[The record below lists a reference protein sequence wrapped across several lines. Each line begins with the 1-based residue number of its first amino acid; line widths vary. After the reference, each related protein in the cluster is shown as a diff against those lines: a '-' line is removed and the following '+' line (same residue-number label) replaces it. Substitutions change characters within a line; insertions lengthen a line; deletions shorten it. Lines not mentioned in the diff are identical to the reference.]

1 MSRSVD
7 VVHAFIIVTG
17 ADVVT
22 GAQGK
27 TSSGFPGR
35 FTSA

>member
-1 MSRSVD
+1 MSSSVD
-7 VVHAFIIVTG
+7 VVHAFVIVTG
-17 ADVVT
+17 AEVVT

-27 TSSGFPGR
+27 TSSGLPGG